1 MPVTVQE
8 ILSLVNEIDSE
19 DPIDWGMLN
28 INEDDAVELVVNNL
42 VDQYNTQ
49 WMGLDQHT
57 KDRIML
63 ATMAKLVVE
72 NFTLNVKLLQ

>member
-1 MPVTVQE
+1 MPMTVQE

-49 WMGLDQHT
+49 WMGLDQQT